1 MKALSEDFCKRTF
14 QELPEGE
21 IFRYGNNFFIKLV
34 QLEKVIMHDEEGYPI
49 NAVNIGNGVPA
60 YFQEGVIIT
69 YFDDEV
75 MAMR

>member
-1 MKALSEDFCKRTF
+1 MKVLSEDFYKKTF

-21 IFRYGNNFFIKLV
+21 IFRYGDNFFIKLV
-34 QLEKVIMHDEEGYPI
+34 QSEKVIIHDEEGYPI
-49 NAVNIGNGVPA
+49 NAVNIGNGA
-60 YFQEGVIIT
+60 LASFQEGTIIT